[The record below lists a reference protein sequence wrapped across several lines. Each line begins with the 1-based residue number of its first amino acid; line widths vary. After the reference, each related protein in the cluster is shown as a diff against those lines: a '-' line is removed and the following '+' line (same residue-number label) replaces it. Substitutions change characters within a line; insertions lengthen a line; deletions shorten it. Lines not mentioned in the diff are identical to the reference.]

1 MFTITL
7 YIGNVFGNLVGKM
20 RVKIIGRKVYLPKE
34 LIDRAKLPENGF
46 CEATVIGDEIRIR
59 RPVSEELNLTK
70 MLKSPK
76 RQSIEDMIKA
86 EEIEDV

>member
-1 MFTITL
+1 M
-7 YIGNVFGNLVGKM
+7 K
-20 RVKIIGRKVYLPKE
+20 VKIIGRKIYLPKE
-34 LIDRAKLPENGF
+34 LIEKAKLPENGS
-46 CEATVIGDEIRIR
+46 CEATVFGDEIRIR
-59 RPVSEELNLTK
+59 RPISKELNVTK